1 MITYIVHDRT
11 HTFSVCIVF
20 SVCSE
25 LGSEAESSGVM
36 VDVVSHEGGDHV
48 VRMIEQRL
56 HPHMAGIARVGGGS
70 CEVSW
75 FELVVQEPVSSSL
88 VDQDGGLRSR
98 VVLHQLSG
106 VVGLAGLYG
115 PEVAGEGLLPPG
127 HGHGV
132 GDGGEGRDRAVHAGV
147 PEVSHQG
154 SVASHAVA
162 SDALPLWVHGEQTLD
177 SRELESLRLL

>member
-1 MITYIVHDRT
+1 MVLDVI
-11 HTFSVCIVF
+11 
-20 SVCSE
+20 SE
-25 LGSEAESSGVM
+25 
-36 VDVVSHEGGDHV
+36 EGGDHV
-48 VRMIEQRL
+48 VGMIIQRL
-56 HPHMAGIARVGGGS
+56 HPHIAGIASLPSSSSQVLRLQLG
-70 CEVSW
+70 
-75 FELVVQEPVSSSL
+75 VQEPVSSSL

-106 VVGLAGLYG
+106 VVGLAGLHG